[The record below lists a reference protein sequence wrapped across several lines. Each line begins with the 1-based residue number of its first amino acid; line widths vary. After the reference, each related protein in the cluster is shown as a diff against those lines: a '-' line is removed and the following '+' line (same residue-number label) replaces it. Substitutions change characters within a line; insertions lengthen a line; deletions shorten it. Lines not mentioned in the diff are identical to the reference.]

1 MAWVLLIIAIVLEVA
16 GTTCMKLSHGF
27 TRLLPSVLMFLFY
40 GACFG
45 VFALAVK
52 KIEISTAYAIWCGV
66 GVALI
71 SAVGCA
77 FFKESVGALKI
88 AGFIL
93 VIAGVVAL
101 TISSKAVE

>member
-1 MAWVLLIIAIVLEVA
+1 
-16 GTTCMKLSHGF
+16 
-27 TRLLPSVLMFLFY
+27 
-40 GACFG
+40 
-45 VFALAVK
+45 
-52 KIEISTAYAIWCGV
+52 
-66 GVALI
+66 VALI

>member
-1 MAWVLLIIAIVLEVA
+1 
-16 GTTCMKLSHGF
+16 
-27 TRLLPSVLMFLFY
+27 
-40 GACFG
+40 
-45 VFALAVK
+45 
-52 KIEISTAYAIWCGV
+52 
-66 GVALI
+66 
-71 SAVGCA
+71 VGCA